1 MEEEL
6 LIEPDFDDIP
16 EDDKAEKNN
25 ANVEHEVP
33 EEELEDL

>member
-1 MEEEL
+1 MEKEL

-16 EDDKAEKNN
+16 VDDKAEKNN
-25 ANVEHEVP
+25 ANVEHKVT